1 MKVKIVSPEKLYPV
15 RHKVL
20 RPGKPI
26 SSAYY
31 DRDNDLDTIHFAF
44 FEKSKICSIA
54 SFYPESFIHIYSVKA
69 YRLRGMATLPSFRR
83 KGYGRIVMREAIRHL
98 KNIQCDMLWCKARI
112 IAIPFYKSLG
122 FEVVGN
128 KYDIEDIG
136 PHYTMYK
143 TLQLNK
149 KRV

>member
-1 MKVKIVSPEKLYPV
+1 MNVKIVSAEELYPI

-26 SSAYY
+26 SSTYY
-31 DRDNDLDTIHFAF
+31 ERDHNLDTIHFAAY
-44 FEKSKICSIA
+44 SHSTICSIA
-54 SFYPESFIHIYSVKA
+54 TFYPESFMHVYSIKA

-83 KGYGRIVMREAIRHL
+83 KGYGRIVMREAIKHL
-98 KNIQCDMLWCKARI
+98 KKNQCDMLWCKART
-112 IAIPFYKSLG
+112 IAIPFYQSLG

-128 KYDIEDIG
+128 KYYIDDIG

-143 TLQLNK
+143 TLPCNK